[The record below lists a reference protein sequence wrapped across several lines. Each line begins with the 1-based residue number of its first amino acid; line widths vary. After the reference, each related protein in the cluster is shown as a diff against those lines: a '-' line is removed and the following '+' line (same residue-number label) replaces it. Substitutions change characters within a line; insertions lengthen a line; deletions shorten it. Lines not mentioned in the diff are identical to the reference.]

1 MSDILTIFLFLHTI
15 HIFFYSR
22 KTPYLHISH
31 NICFPYLYIPY
42 LKYPLNKF
50 SLSPHLLKE
59 YHIIYNTLL
68 FLIHLF
74 FCKRFKVLCFPD
86 HKAVFRHQN
95 GPFILCFKSK
105 KIRKIIKFLDL
116 RIFHRNLFLSFF
128 HADAAAKINSTFRRL
143 FHTVSLRLL
152 FQQP

>member
-50 SLSPHLLKE
+50 SLSPHLLKG

-74 FCKRFKVLCFPD
+74 FYKPAISLLDISPKYMLKSRGTITHKRKESLLLMNTEVPY
-86 HKAVFRHQN
+86 V
-95 GPFILCFKSK
+95 
-105 KIRKIIKFLDL
+105 
-116 RIFHRNLFLSFF
+116 
-128 HADAAAKINSTFRRL
+128 TFM
-143 FHTVSLRLL
+143 
-152 FQQP
+152 P